1 METIDSDTQKLV
13 AEYSDFTCSAK
24 VQDDTHFNFE
34 VPKLEKDSYLI
45 KTIQVKVWYYDDGG
59 YYDHEWFPGEEN
71 DDESWTVPV
80 HWVDCA
86 GATEVNYQ
94 LIAETDK
101 GWVNIGKQQV
111 LKLTDDAEQ

>member
-59 YYDHEWFPGEEN
+59 YYDHEWFPGRKMMM
-71 DDESWTVPV
+71 DHGLFQFT
-80 HWVDCA
+80 
-86 GATEVNYQ
+86 G
-94 LIAETDK
+94 
-101 GWVNIGKQQV
+101 
-111 LKLTDDAEQ
+111 LTAQGRQK